1 MTTEPDCSPL
11 DSTVCQYLN
20 RAHGLAYARLGPD
33 LAVIEASP
41 NLNWLVTASAH
52 DVIGRPL
59 AELFYEF
66 VGAEDALHAILHGES
81 ASYRLEWVNFVL
93 PNGATTYLTFE
104 VAPFDAA
111 NPADG
116 LLVVVED
123 TTAHGVLEQVVM
135 QDRNNLR
142 LAEARLATANAEL
155 QRLLQFKSLMLS
167 MASNEIRT
175 PLSTIRLYTSLLLS
189 NPAAASEDDRRRY
202 IATIYGQANRLEA
215 LVNDLLDLDRIEAGR
230 LSLQRTPCDLTS
242 LVREVVEVMYA
253 VAIPRR
259 LIVQFDL
266 PETPLVAQADPEHL
280 RRIVYHVLYY
290 TARHTPDGQA
300 TQIRGRCTIDQV
312 ELQFSDAGP
321 ALTDSQAARLF
332 QPYQR
337 MTESGSGSPADDGP
351 GLFIARNLAEA
362 HGGRISVTSQP
373 VQGNTFTV
381 SLPVK

>member
-1 MTTEPDCSPL
+1 
-11 DSTVCQYLN
+11 
-20 RAHGLAYARLGPD
+20 
-33 LAVIEASP
+33 
-41 NLNWLVTASAH
+41 
-52 DVIGRPL
+52 
-59 AELFYEF
+59 
-66 VGAEDALHAILHGES
+66 
-81 ASYRLEWVNFVL
+81 
-93 PNGATTYLTFE
+93 
-104 VAPFDAA
+104 
-111 NPADG
+111 
-116 LLVVVED
+116 
-123 TTAHGVLEQVVM
+123 
-135 QDRNNLR
+135 
-142 LAEARLATANAEL
+142 
-155 QRLLQFKSLMLS
+155 
-167 MASNEIRT
+167 
-175 PLSTIRLYTSLLLS
+175 
-189 NPAAASEDDRRRY
+189 
-202 IATIYGQANRLEA
+202 
-215 LVNDLLDLDRIEAGR
+215 
-230 LSLQRTPCDLTS
+230 
-242 LVREVVEVMYA
+242 VREVAEVMHA

-266 PETPLVAQADPEHL
+266 PETPLIAQADPEHL